1 MTKHIL
7 VVDDNTHIR
16 KAICDMISRDDRL
29 APCTEAKNGL
39 EGVQKATE
47 NWPDLVVMDYSMP
60 VMDGMEASRRITAL
74 MPNMCIILLTLH
86 AELLDAAKLAQFGI
100 SALVSKQRAGT
111 ELVPAI
117 CALLGLVCVADAA

>member
-16 KAICDMISRDDRL
+16 KAICDMILRDDRL

-47 NWPDLVVMDYSMP
+47 MSPDLVVMDYSMP
-60 VMDGMEASRRITAL
+60 VMDGLEASRRIAAL
-74 MPNMCIILLTLH
+74 MPSMRIILLTLH
-86 AELLDAAKLAQFGI
+86 AELFETAKLAQFGI
-100 SALVSKQRAGT
+100 SALVSKQQAGT

-117 CALLGLVCVADAA
+117 CTLLGLACAAGAA

>member
-16 KAICDMISRDDRL
+16 KAICEMISRDDRL
-29 APCTEAKNGL
+29 APCTEAKDGL

-47 NWPDLVVMDYSMP
+47 MFPDLVVMDYSMP
-60 VMDGMEASRRITAL
+60 VMDGLEASRRITTL
-74 MPNMCIILLTLH
+74 VPSMRIILLTLH
-86 AELLDAAKLAQFGI
+86 AEVFEGATLARFGI

-111 ELVPAI
+111 ELIPAI
-117 CALLGLVCVADAA
+117 CKLLGFACAAGAA

>member
-7 VVDDNTHIR
+7 VVDDNTLIR
-16 KAICDMISRDDRL
+16 KAICDIILGDDRL

-47 NWPDLVVMDYSMP
+47 MWPDLVVMDYSMP
-60 VMDGMEASRRITAL
+60 VMDGLEASKRIAAL
-74 MPNMCIILLTLH
+74 MPSMRIILLTLH
-86 AELLDAAKLAQFGI
+86 AELFETATLAHCGI
-100 SALVSKQRAGT
+100 SALVSKQQAAT

-117 CALLGLVCVADAA
+117 CALLGLARAAGAA